1 MNMSDPAIALQIAL
15 VAVLKSIGS
24 DAGNRVYDAVP
35 VNQNGDIT
43 AAYPYITIG
52 SGNLVPIDEDHFD
65 RSEFSHQIDVW
76 SDGAGYVEAK
86 TIAGAIRMRLHEQI
100 MPIDGHVID
109 RMRVDSINYSRAD
122 GIISRARITLLIET
136 QPSI

>member
-1 MNMSDPAIALQIAL
+1 MSDPALALQIAL
-15 VAVLKSIGS
+15 VAVLKSINS
-24 DAGNRVYDAVP
+24 AAGNRIYDAVP

-52 SGNLVPIDEDHFD
+52 SGNQVSIDEDYFD

-86 TIAGAIRMRLHEQI
+86 TIAGQIRMRLHEQI
-100 MPIDGHVID
+100 MPVDGHVID
-109 RMRVDSINYSRAD
+109 RMRIEGINYSRPD
-122 GIISRARITLLIET
+122 GVISRARITLLIET
-136 QPSI
+136 QPAI

>member
-1 MNMSDPAIALQIAL
+1 MSDPALALQIAL
-15 VAVLKSIGS
+15 VAVLKSINS
-24 DAGNRVYDAVP
+24 AAGNRIYDAVP

-52 SGNLVPIDEDHFD
+52 SGNQVSIDEDHFD

-86 TIAGAIRMRLHEQI
+86 TIAGQIRMRLHEQT
-100 MPIDGHVID
+100 MPVDGHVID
-109 RMRVDSINYSRAD
+109 RMRVEGTNYSRPD
-122 GIISRARITLLIET
+122 GVISRARITLAVET
-136 QPSI
+136 QPLI